1 MRVSDI
7 PVPPA
12 VAARPR
18 DERGYPVPAITPWDG
33 GQPRFA
39 TTGIARTYICAVERR
54 CSICGLAMA
63 PGPVWRVVAGPE
75 ADAIA
80 AALAEPD
87 GYANAA
93 ATAEAPGHRTCMLY
107 AAVACPYLAHPTA
120 RRGHDAVTPTLAAS
134 RGDRSTGGGA
144 VAGFADYAFRVQNGM
159 VLFRFTGPAGLR
171 PHTVGAEQLDE
182 LRAAIAAEPG
192 PAEPA
197 PAYLGTDE
205 AAADLRCGELLRRA
219 PR

>member
-7 PVPPA
+7 PMPLA

-33 GQPRFA
+33 AQPRFA

-54 CSICGLAMA
+54 CSICGLTMA

-75 ADAIA
+75 ADAIT

-107 AAVACPYLAHPTA
+107 AAVTCPYLAHPTA
-120 RRGHDAVTPTLAAS
+120 RRGHAAVTPTLAAS

-144 VAGFADYAFRVQNGM
+144 VVGFADYAFRIQQGT
-159 VLFRFTGPAGLR
+159 VLFRFSGPGGFR
-171 PHTVGAEQLDE
+171 PHTAGTEQLDE

-192 PAEPA
+192 PAGPA

-205 AAADLRCGELLRRA
+205 AAAEQWCGELLRGAAR
-219 PR
+219 